1 MEAFILPFPKA
12 RAVRPW
18 QWMSL
23 PDGESVAVSM
33 SGALNVSVCDRK
45 KHPVW
50 LKLPFADL
58 ETIHAYFLGK
68 PKTKTPRT

>member
-18 QWMSL
+18 QWISL

-68 PKTKTPRT
+68 PQTKTPRT